1 MNSNFD
7 FSGVTA
13 AGIGALHA
21 QMQGHPAHPA
31 VKAAAAAAPR
41 KRRAAA
47 GTVAASVR
55 GYI

>member
-1 MNSNFD
+1 MNSNEMI
-7 FSGVTA
+7 SGVTA
-13 AGIGALHA
+13 AGVRTLHA
-21 QMQGHPAHPA
+21 QIHGHPAHPTA
-31 VKAAAAAAPR
+31 EAAAAAAPR

>member
-1 MNSNFD
+1 MNSSNQ
-7 FSGVTA
+7 FSGVSV
-13 AGIGALHA
+13 AGMSRTLHA
-21 QMQGHPAHPA
+21 EARPAHPIA
-31 VKAAAAAAPR
+31 TAAAAAAPR